1 MLDFVKISLILFEVI
16 LSAVVLVRTSNK
28 DVLKDAD
35 DKVFVLIW
43 LLFALIKA
51 FAFLGLFESNVVI
64 TVITLCCLMDFIFIY
79 SFSEYKANIKSTLD
93 TIFKSQIGLIVLPF
107 LIAFVFISISF
118 NWVNVNFIEIN
129 DELGRLP
136 RRKLRKEIKI

>member
-1 MLDFVKISLILFEVI
+1 MLDFIKISLIHFEFT

-28 DVLKDAD
+28 DVLKDVD

-43 LLFALIKA
+43 LSFVLIKA

-79 SFSEYKANIKSTLD
+79 SFSEYKASMKSTPY
-93 TIFKSQIGLIVLPF
+93 K
-107 LIAFVFISISF
+107 
-118 NWVNVNFIEIN
+118 
-129 DELGRLP
+129 
-136 RRKLRKEIKI
+136 IKV

>member
-1 MLDFVKISLILFEVI
+1 MLDFIKIDLILFEVA
-16 LSAVVLVRTSNK
+16 LSAIVLVRTSNK

-35 DKVFVLIW
+35 DKVFALIW

-79 SFSEYKANIKSTLD
+79 SFSEYYASIKSTPY
-93 TIFKSQIGLIVLPF
+93 K
-107 LIAFVFISISF
+107 
-118 NWVNVNFIEIN
+118 
-129 DELGRLP
+129 
-136 RRKLRKEIKI
+136 IKV